1 MAHYSKPSSLK
12 KVTAMIPT
20 ETINK
25 LAITFDSLRDLGAQL
40 TEEQWHMPTQL
51 PGWNV
56 KDNLSHII
64 GTERVLF
71 GLPETDHK
79 ADDLANVKNPIG
91 EMNEHH
97 VDLRRSRTGAEVF
110 AEFADLAEK
119 RIAQLRSEDDAYF
132 NNEAMTPTGP
142 GTIADFLHI
151 RVLDIWTHEQDMRRT
166 VGKPGHRG
174 GPAAEHTIDRLIR
187 TVPIVVGKR
196 AGTPEGGTV
205 VIEVTGSVQR
215 TIATT
220 ITNGRGQVNNVAPAD
235 ALCTITMDSDVFL
248 QLATGRAT
256 DTELAGQFTVS
267 GDRELATK
275 VVSQFSMMI

>member
-1 MAHYSKPSSLK
+1 
-12 KVTAMIPT
+12 MIPT

-25 LAITFDSLRDLGAQL
+25 LAITFDSLNDLCTQL
-40 TEEQWHMPTQL
+40 TEEQWSMPTQL
-51 PGWNV
+51 PRWNV

-64 GTERVLF
+64 GTERVLY
-71 GLPETDHK
+71 GLPEIEHK
-79 ADDLANVKNPIG
+79 SNDLSDTHNPIG

-97 VDLRRSRTGAEVF
+97 VDYRRPRTGAEVY
-110 AEFADLAEK
+110 AEFKDLAEK
-119 RIAQLRSEDDAYF
+119 RINQLRTENEEYF
-132 NNEAMTPTGP
+132 AQSAMTPTGP

-166 VGKPGHRG
+166 VGIPGHKG

-205 VIEVTGSVQR
+205 VIEITGSVQR
-215 TIATT
+215 TVATT
-220 ITNGRGQVNNVAPAD
+220 ITDGRGQVSNVAPPS

-256 DTELAGQFTVS
+256 DKELAGQFTIT
-267 GDRELATK
+267 GDSELATK

>member
-1 MAHYSKPSSLK
+1 
-12 KVTAMIPT
+12 MIPT

-25 LAITFDSLRDLGAQL
+25 LAITFDSLNDFCSQL
-40 TEEQWHMPTQL
+40 TEEQWHLPTQL
-51 PGWNV
+51 PRWNV

-64 GTERVLF
+64 GTERVLY
-71 GLPETDHK
+71 GLPETEHK
-79 ADDLANVKNPIG
+79 SNDLSDTHNPIG

-97 VDLRRSRTGAEVF
+97 VDFRRPRTGAEVY
-110 AEFADLAEK
+110 AEFKDLAEK
-119 RIAQLRSEDDAYF
+119 RIAHLRSEGEEYF
-132 NNEAMTPTGP
+132 AQSAMTPTGP

-166 VGKPGHRG
+166 VGMPGHRG

-205 VIEVTGSVQR
+205 VIEITGPVQR
-215 TIATT
+215 TVATT
-220 ITNGRGQVNNVAPAD
+220 ITEGRGQVSNVAPAN

-256 DTELAGQFTVS
+256 DAELVGQFTIS
-267 GDRELATK
+267 GDSELATK

>member
-1 MAHYSKPSSLK
+1 
-12 KVTAMIPT
+12 MIPT